1 MSQIDGEL
9 LYTIA
14 HEEEAMPFTIVRQDI
29 TKMQVDAI
37 VNAANT
43 DLQMGGGVCGAIFKA
58 AGAAQLQA
66 ACDKLA
72 PIKTGE
78 AVITSGFDL
87 PAKFVIHAAGPVYRY
102 QNAEQSEKLLRSA
115 YMESLRL
122 AIENNCESIAFP
134 LISSGIYGYPKDE
147 ALQVAT
153 AAIQDFLINNDIDIT
168 LVVFDKSAFTISR
181 ELLGAVESYIDEH
194 YVVTHQIKRRQLLD
208 VEREALNEADEGVSK
223 YNEPIFEEML
233 APSIGAPAPLDD
245 LVGNLDEPFSQML
258 LRLIDTKEMTDVE
271 VYKRANL
278 DRKLFSK
285 IRSNKRYMPS
295 KRTAI
300 ALAVALE
307 LSLDETD
314 DLLERAGYALSHAVK
329 FDVIVEYFIAN
340 GKYDVFEINEVLF
353 EYDQPLLG
361 GC

>member
-1 MSQIDGEL
+1 
-9 LYTIA
+9 
-14 HEEEAMPFTIVRQDI
+14 MPFTIVRQDI
-29 TKMQVDAI
+29 TKMKVDAI

-78 AVITSGFDL
+78 VVITSGFDL

-168 LVVFDKSAFTISR
+168 LVVFDKSAFTVSR

-194 YVVTHQIKRRQLLD
+194 YVDTHQIKRRKLLD
-208 VEREALNEADEGVSK
+208 VERQAISEADERANIF
-223 YNEPIFEEML
+223 NEPLLEEML
-233 APSIGAPAPLDD
+233 APIGAPAPLDD

-258 LRLIDTKEMTDVE
+258 LRLIDAKGMTDVE

-285 IRSNKRYMPS
+285 IRSNKGYTPS

-300 ALAVALE
+300 ALAVALK

-340 GKYDVFEINEVLF
+340 GKYDVFAINEVLF

>member
-29 TKMQVDAI
+29 TKMKVDAI

-153 AAIQDFLINNDIDIT
+153 ATIQDFLINNDIDIT
-168 LVVFDKSAFTISR
+168 LVVFDKSAFTVSR

-194 YVVTHQIKRRQLLD
+194 YVDTHQIKRRKLLD
-208 VEREALNEADEGVSK
+208 VERQAISEADERANIF
-223 YNEPIFEEML
+223 NEPLLEEML
-233 APSIGAPAPLDD
+233 APIGAPAPLDD

-258 LRLIDTKEMTDVE
+258 LRLIDAKGMTDVE

-285 IRSNKRYMPS
+285 IRSNKGYMPS

-300 ALAVALE
+300 ALAVALK

-340 GKYDVFEINEVLF
+340 GKYDVFAINEVLF